1 LVECFMGGHMSA
13 ASMPERLDRDRLES
27 EESVQLLRLCHD
39 LRQYVAAG
47 LLLSEIARDESTE
60 GIQHR
65 LALINQQF
73 TSIAELIAGECD
85 GTHHKGV
92 VNLTQLVGECAE
104 VVRITHRVSVATEA
118 AGRALAYGDKALL
131 RRAISNILDNAAR
144 AAGTA
149 GRVGV
154 RVGVSGDD
162 AFLEVSDDG
171 AGFGGITHGTGHGLQ
186 LVAAAVRASRGR
198 LEISSGPGPGTTVRL
213 LLPARQFRVRQ
224 A

>member
-1 LVECFMGGHMSA
+1 MSA
-13 ASMPERLDRDRLES
+13 ASMPERIDRDRLES
-27 EESVQLLRLCHD
+27 EESEQLLRLCHD

-47 LLLSEIARDESTE
+47 LLLSDIAPDRELAKGSH
-60 GIQHR
+60 HR

-73 TSIAELIAGECD
+73 ASIAELIAGEVD
-85 GTHHKGV
+85 ATHHKGV
-92 VNLTQLVGECAE
+92 VNLTHLVGECAE
-104 VVRITHRVSVATEA
+104 VVRVTHRVSIVTEGA
-118 AGRALAYGDKALL
+118 VRAMAYGDKALL
-131 RRAISNILDNAAR
+131 RRAISNILDNASR

-149 GRVGV
+149 GRVVV
-154 RVGVSGDD
+154 RVGVNGAD

-213 LLPARQFRVRQ
+213 LLPARQLPVRH

>member
-1 LVECFMGGHMSA
+1 MSA
-13 ASMPERLDRDRLES
+13 ASVPERIDRDRPES
-27 EESVQLLRLCHD
+27 EESAQMLRLCHD

-47 LLLSEIARDESTE
+47 LLLSEIAPDNEVAE
-60 GIQHR
+60 GSRHR

-73 TSIAELIAGECD
+73 EALAELIAAESD
-85 GTHHKGV
+85 ATHHKGV

-104 VVRITHRVSVATEA
+104 VVRVTHRVSVVTE
-118 AGRALAYGDKALL
+118 GPVRAMAYGDKALL

-149 GRVGV
+149 GSV
-154 RVGVSGDD
+154 RVQVGMTGPD
-162 AFLEVSDDG
+162 AFVEIFDDG

-186 LVAAAVRASRGR
+186 SVAAAVRASHGR
-198 LEISSGPGPGTTVRL
+198 LEISSGPGPGTTVLL
-213 LLPARQFRVRQ
+213 LLPARQLPVRH

>member
-1 LVECFMGGHMSA
+1 MGA
-13 ASMPERLDRDRLES
+13 ASMPERIDQDES
-27 EESVQLLRLCHD
+27 EYEESAQLLRLCHD
-39 LRQYVAAG
+39 LSQYVAAG
-47 LLLSEIARDESTE
+47 LLLSESDNEPAGGS
-60 GIQHR
+60 QHR

-73 TSIAELIAGECD
+73 ASIAELIAGECD
-85 GTHHKGV
+85 ATHHKDV

-104 VVRITHRVSVATEA
+104 VVRVTHRVSVGTEGA
-118 AGRALAYGDKALL
+118 ARAMAFGDKALL
-131 RRAISNILDNAAR
+131 RRAISNILDNASR

-149 GRVGV
+149 GRVRV
-154 RVGVSGDD
+154 CVGVDGAD
-162 AFLEVSDDG
+162 AYVEISDDG

-213 LLPARQFRVRQ
+213 LLPARQLPVRH

>member
-1 LVECFMGGHMSA
+1 MGA
-13 ASMPERLDRDRLES
+13 ASMPERIDQDES
-27 EESVQLLRLCHD
+27 EYEEPAQLLRLCHD
-39 LRQYVAAG
+39 LSQYVAAG
-47 LLLSEIARDESTE
+47 LLLSESDNEPAGGS
-60 GIQHR
+60 QHR

-73 TSIAELIAGECD
+73 ASIAELIAGECD
-85 GTHHKGV
+85 ATHHKDV

-104 VVRITHRVSVATEA
+104 VVRVTHRVSVGTEGA
-118 AGRALAYGDKALL
+118 ARAMAFGDKALL
-131 RRAISNILDNAAR
+131 RRAISNILDNASR

-149 GRVGV
+149 GRVRV
-154 RVGVSGDD
+154 CVGVDGAD
-162 AFLEVSDDG
+162 AYVEISDDG

-213 LLPARQFRVRQ
+213 LLPARQLPVRH

>member
-1 LVECFMGGHMSA
+1 MGA
-13 ASMPERLDRDRLES
+13 ASMPERIDQDES
-27 EESVQLLRLCHD
+27 EYEEPAQLLRLCHD
-39 LRQYVAAG
+39 LSQYVAAG
-47 LLLSEIARDESTE
+47 LLLSESDNEPA
-60 GIQHR
+60 GGGQHR

-73 TSIAELIAGECD
+73 ASIAELIAGECD
-85 GTHHKGV
+85 ATHHKDV

-104 VVRITHRVSVATEA
+104 VVRVTHRVSVATEGA
-118 AGRALAYGDKALL
+118 ARAMAFGDKALL
-131 RRAISNILDNAAR
+131 RRAISNILDNASR

-149 GRVGV
+149 GRVRV
-154 RVGVSGDD
+154 CVGVDGAD
-162 AFLEVSDDG
+162 AYVEISDDG

-213 LLPARQFRVRQ
+213 LLPARQLPVRH